1 MRKARNK
8 IDKEKVDFMK
18 PVLITDIGIL
28 GGPEDPCFGKLYS
41 LDASECNRCG
51 DNEICAIV
59 TAQLS
64 HAQRSKME
72 AKGAY
77 KDLEEVDN
85 EVESFLKNLV
95 VTNKITRVKELI
107 PRVAKKFQYPHLEDA
122 KEVIKRVVI
131 NSKHLTVKK
140 RDGKLFIN
148 YNKA

>member
-8 IDKEKVDFMK
+8 VDKDKIDFMK

-28 GGPEDPCFGKLYS
+28 GGPDDPCFGKLYS
-41 LDASECNRCG
+41 LDAAECNRCG

-59 TAQLS
+59 TAQLN
-64 HAQRSKME
+64 HTRRSKVE
-72 AKGAY
+72 SKGAY

-107 PRVAKKFQYPHLEDA
+107 PRVAKKFQYLHEDA
-122 KEVIKRVVI
+122 KEAIKRVVQ

-148 YNKA
+148 YN